1 VPQAVPLHP
10 GPETLQLTTRLGF
23 ELGAGV
29 SVAVNCAVVPLATA
43 EGPRTVKVNALVML
57 SIALAAFEGSAAL
70 VAVRVT
76 LAGVGR
82 ICGAV
87 NSPLESMVP
96 HAAPAQP
103 GPATLQLTAVLDA
116 LLTVA
121 VNFCVA
127 PNATDAVEGTTLT
140 LTDGGSGGGG
150 GGPGLAPPPPQP
162 IVPAPAVKIPQRKTV
177 KQIARPLCALFRL
190 ALVMTLPRART
201 VPERNRAPAFA
212 GLAPEAIAC
221 APRKEIRLVR

>member
-1 VPQAVPLHP
+1 M
-10 GPETLQLTTRLGF
+10 
-23 ELGAGV
+23 GAGV
-29 SVAVNCAVVPLATA
+29 SVAVNCAVAPLATA
-43 EGPRTVKVNALVML
+43 EGPLTVKVNALVML
-57 SIALAAFEGSAAL
+57 SVAPAAFEGSAAL

-87 NSPLESMVP
+87 NSPPKSTVP

-103 GPATLQLTAVLDA
+103 GPATLQLTAGLEA

-121 VNFCVA
+121 VNCCVA
-127 PNATDAVEGTTLT
+127 PNATDAVEGATLT

-162 IVPAPAVKIPQRKTV
+162 IVPAPAVKMPQRKTA

-190 ALVMTLPRART
+190 ALVMTPPRART
-201 VPERNRAPAFA
+201 VPERNHAPAFA
-212 GLAPEAIAC
+212 GFTPGAIAC
-221 APRKEIRLVR
+221 APRREIRLVR